1 MRKGRGGEVV
11 WADVLDYKT
20 DRVDEAA
27 LDERTAYYRPQL
39 ESYGRVVAAQT
50 GLAPDAIRLRLVFL
64 EPGQVVDLAP
74 A

>member
-1 MRKGRGGEVV
+1 MLGRRDGEIV

-50 GLAPDAIRLRLVFL
+50 GLAADKRSACAWPSSSRA
-64 EPGQVVDLAP
+64 G
-74 A
+74 